1 MRALEEEAKIVT
13 RPLPLLRIFS
23 IGKVV
28 DGRKCSVQIIS
39 PFVLCW
45 VPLWKSNDREMSV
58 IIKGLANT
66 LTCNSRIAP
75 GSTVTSAA
83 AIEVEIL
90 NIVESIIFA
99 EPPAYLV
106 SFTFDHAKEK
116 GSGTSP

>member
-1 MRALEEEAKIVT
+1 M
-13 RPLPLLRIFS
+13 PLS
-23 IGKVV
+23 SSG
-28 DGRKCSVQIIS
+28 
-39 PFVLCW
+39 
-45 VPLWKSNDREMSV
+45 DRELSV
-58 IIKGLANT
+58 IIKKPANV

-90 NIVESIIFA
+90 NVVESIILA
-99 EPPAYLV
+99 EPPGYMV

>member
-1 MRALEEEAKIVT
+1 M
-13 RPLPLLRIFS
+13 
-23 IGKVV
+23 
-28 DGRKCSVQIIS
+28 
-39 PFVLCW
+39 
-45 VPLWKSNDREMSV
+45 PLWRSGDREMAA
-58 IIKGLANT
+58 IIKGLANL

-90 NIVESIIFA
+90 NVVESIIFA
-99 EPPAYLV
+99 EPPGYLV